1 MLLGFIQLDIDKV
14 VMFGIAGSGK
24 TCALAALLG
33 LDPPDLRRST
43 PLMKRP
49 IEVVVVYVDD
59 LLQWE
64 KKTLKQVQE
73 TIAEIIRSRAPV
85 HQVPP
90 TSAHPQAGSQQLPSS
105 TAPQQ
110 VAALSA
116 REQEEVSMLVELLV
130 AALTAKPTSTQ
141 LPQPTYTYTLPPSPY
156 AALSASSPD
165 DKPTFTPLPES
176 ETNFDALL
184 QSSDVEEDFV
194 SLINSSPPSSEPILR
209 QKWTYV
215 IDSGGQP
222 QFQEVMPVFLNGASD
237 FVYVFKAHESLN
249 DRPMI
254 AYFDD
259 SGELVCEPHPSF
271 HTNEESL
278 KQCTRTICS
287 FTAKNK
293 DIPPPRMLLL
303 ATHRDMVVEESLPG
317 VLDSLHKKLREI
329 LLPHFKDQ
337 IVFCDETMKDF
348 IFTINAKKPEPKDRK
363 CADAIRRCLSG
374 KKEGSKTV
382 KVPLRWHALHQKLK
396 QIIAG
401 LRKNVLTREQCRR
414 AAESLG
420 INDESCEEA
429 LNFFNGLNML
439 FYFPGILP
447 HLVFLEPQV
456 VLDKVT
462 ELVEANY
469 RMSQGKKGQQPNP
482 KQGDWLKFRDYA
494 QVTEKFLSEFEAHYE
509 PPIFT
514 PKELIQLLKGLL
526 VFAELSEG
534 VWFMPCLLKLVSS
547 VDVGLYRISQLGA
560 LALHFPDSGP
570 LMGMFCCT
578 VAYLLSPNNTQPC
591 PWKVLQTDTEVPEC
605 LTRNVIIFTVPTFPG
620 TVTLIDHFTHF
631 EIHVESHPK
640 KVARLWELA
649 QQAVFTGLKRASETL
664 GYTSNT
670 PVPAIVCPA
679 TCPTHP
685 ATPHPATIDK
695 DRVWT
700 CSKQARSYGDV
711 APGSIPWLSPPKT
724 AGELGECSVGLLY
737 MCRSV
742 VHVHVQCSC
751 LLSACVQ
758 EVMCVM

>member
-33 LDPPDLRRST
+33 LDPPDLRCST

-59 LLQWE
+59 LLKWE
-64 KKTLKQVQE
+64 KKTPKQVQE
-73 TIAEIIRSRAPV
+73 TIAKIIRSRAPV
-85 HQVPP
+85 HQVPQ

-105 TAPQQ
+105 TAGKETPH
-110 VAALSA
+110 A
-116 REQEEVSMLVELLV
+116 REDFLKEQVSKLVELLV
-130 AALTAKPTSTQ
+130 AALTANPIST
-141 LPQPTYTYTLPPSPY
+141 PQPTYTYTLPSAY
-156 AALSASSPD
+156 TALSASSPD
-165 DKPTFTPLPES
+165 DEPTSTPPPES

-184 QSSDVEEDFV
+184 QSPDVEENFV

-209 QKWTYV
+209 QRWTYV

-237 FVYVFKAHESLN
+237 FVYVFKVHESLN

-259 SGELVCEPHPSF
+259 SGKLVCEHPSF
-271 HTNEESL
+271 QTNEESL
-278 KQCTRTICS
+278 KQCTRTIRS

-293 DIPPPRMLLL
+293 DVPPPRMLFL

-317 VLDSLHKKLREI
+317 VLDSLHKRLKEI
-329 LLPHFKDQ
+329 LLPYFQEQ
-337 IVFCDETMKDF
+337 IVFCDENMEDF
-348 IFTINAKKPEPKDRK
+348 IFTINAKKPEPKDRE
-363 CADAIRRCLSG
+363 CAEAVRRCLSG

-396 QIIAG
+396 EIVAG
-401 LRKNVLTREQCRR
+401 LGKKVLTREQCRR
-414 AAESLG
+414 GADSLG

-462 ELVEANY
+462 ELVEASY
-469 RMSQGKKGQQPNP
+469 RMSQGKKGQQPKP
-482 KQGDWLKFRDYA
+482 KQGDWLKFRDYG
-494 QVTEKFLSEFEAHYE
+494 QVTEKFLSEFETHYE

-514 PKELIQLLKGLL
+514 PKDLIHLFRGLL

-534 VWFMPCLLKLVSS
+534 VWFMPCLLKLVPS
-547 VDVGLYRISQLGA
+547 VDVEQYRVNQLGA
-560 LALHFPDSGP
+560 LALHFPDSSP

-578 VAYLLSPNNTQPC
+578 VAYLLSPDNPHPC
-591 PWKVLQTDTEVPEC
+591 SWKVLTTDTNVPEC
-605 LTRNVIIFTVPTFPG
+605 LTRNVIIFTVSNFPG
-620 TVTLIDHFTHF
+620 AILLIDHFTHF
-631 EIHVESHPK
+631 EIHVDTHEK
-640 KVARLWELA
+640 KSAQLWKLA
-649 QQAVFTGLKRASETL
+649 HDAVFAGLRKASQTL
-664 GYTSNT
+664 SYTNNT

-679 TCPTHP
+679 TSPTHP
-685 ATPHPATIDK
+685 VTPHPATID
-695 DRVWT
+695 DDGVWT
-700 CSKQARSYGDV
+700 CSKLARTYGDV
-711 APGSIPWLSPPKT
+711 ETASISWLTSCKKDS
-724 AGELGECSVGLLY
+724 ECVCVSAFCVTSSTCIILY
-737 MCRSV
+737 V
-742 VHVHVQCSC
+742 YLVW
-751 LLSACVQ
+751 
-758 EVMCVM
+758 